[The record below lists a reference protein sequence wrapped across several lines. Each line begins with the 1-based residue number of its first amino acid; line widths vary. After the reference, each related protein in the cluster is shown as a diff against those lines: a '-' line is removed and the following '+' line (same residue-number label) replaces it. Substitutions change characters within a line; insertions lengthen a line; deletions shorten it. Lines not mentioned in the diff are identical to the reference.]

1 MPPSTRVILAMGLA
15 LSLSAP
21 LAARIKRGLP
31 DPHAKAMLP
40 TVAAMHKADCFVCHS
55 VAHKVVGPAFKSV
68 AARYGCS
75 ETAVEQLTAKVGA
88 GGAGH
93 WGHIKMAAHDRVKP
107 AQLKQMVAWILGCAH
122 S

>member
-1 MPPSTRVILAMGLA
+1 MTPTTRVILAVSLA
-15 LSLSAP
+15 LGLNAP

-31 DPHAKAMLP
+31 DPYFKAMSP

-55 VAHKVVGPAFKSV
+55 VAHKVVGPAFQSV

-75 ETAVEQLTAKVGA
+75 EKAVEHLTAKIEA

-93 WGHIKMAAHDRVKP
+93 WGHIKMATHKHVKA
-107 AQLKQMVAWILGCAH
+107 AQLKQMVAWILGCDH
-122 S
+122 T